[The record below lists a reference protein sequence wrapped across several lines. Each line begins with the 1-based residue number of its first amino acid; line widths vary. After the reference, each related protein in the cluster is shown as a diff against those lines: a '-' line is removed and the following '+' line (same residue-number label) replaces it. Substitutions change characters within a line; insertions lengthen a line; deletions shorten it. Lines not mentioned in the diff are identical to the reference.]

1 MNGSFALGILSAWP
15 AVVPAARGR
24 GSFVK
29 LVQRLA
35 RLGELLLALAGPAA
49 ALGAPRKWS

>member
-1 MNGSFALGILSAWP
+1 MGILIRRRRG
-15 AVVPAARGR
+15 VV
-24 GSFVK
+24 VK

-49 ALGAPRKWS
+49 PGAPRKWS

>member
-1 MNGSFALGILSAWP
+1 MNGSFALGILSAWS